1 MGEYFVFPNPTG
13 PTSAVSID
21 AELCVG
27 CNSCANICRI
37 QTILPNAEKGKPP
50 IVAYPDECWYC
61 GCCVEACPTG
71 ALEMRLPINQRIMF
85 KDRESGEVFR
95 LGTKDAPQ
103 KTFFKA
109 PYGWLER
116 PELDSVMK
124 MLEDPGVSVTAVI
137 SSETG
142 LKIGRYFGEKETAD
156 DTDRLIRFL
165 MMTGFSKVIM
175 EKEYLHDKT
184 EKEYIIGIDT
194 APEGADTYLD
204 TKGLSVLL
212 HRMCV
217 SNHTAVRVWRSLSD
231 Q

>member
-1 MGEYFVFPNPTG
+1 MEEYHVFPNPTG
-13 PTSAVSID
+13 PTSAVAID
-21 AELCVG
+21 AGLCIG

-109 PYGWLER
+109 PYGWIER
-116 PELDSVMK
+116 PELDNIMK
-124 MLEDPGVSVTAVI
+124 LLEDPEVSVVAVI

-142 LKIGRYFGEKETAD
+142 LNIGRCFGDKEI
-156 DTDRLIRFL
+156 TDETERLIRF
-165 MMTGFSKVIM
+165 MKKTGFSKVFM
-175 EKEYLHDKT
+175 EDDHPDEKT

-194 APEGADTYLD
+194 SPEWADICLD

-212 HRMCV
+212 HRLCV